1 MFVVPILPQYIHD
14 LQHPSHATPALHFND
29 SFLPAANETRDS
41 RQNSTIH
48 SPQRLDLVHLETRL
62 NETNAEMNVILN
74 STKEPEVI
82 IGPAVT
88 NYSQIQ
94 RNKEYTEES
103 TELGILFAS
112 KPFIQ
117 LLVNPVVGRVTN
129 E

>member
-1 MFVVPILPQYIHD
+1 MFLVPILPQYIHD
-14 LQHPSHATPALHFND
+14 LQHPSHSTPALHFND
-29 SFLPAANETRDS
+29 SFLFVGNETRNGQ
-41 RQNSTIH
+41 QNSSIH
-48 SPQRLDLVHLETRL
+48 SQHKLDSVHSETRL
-62 NETNAEMNVILN
+62 NETNAILS